1 MDFWQN
7 VLAACAALLILIAI
21 MGVVYAIYSA
31 VKANKQKA
39 YFAELQWSLW
49 KAGSCWRGDL
59 RRRGQVRSDRRGLEV
74 RDPGDLKE
82 VTH

>member
-39 YFAELQWSLW
+39 Y
-49 KAGSCWRGDL
+49 
-59 RRRGQVRSDRRGLEV
+59 
-74 RDPGDLKE
+74 
-82 VTH
+82 